1 MVIANAFFKLKSIF
15 LFVLR
20 NMTGRFLKAY
30 SDKPIIIMQFYS
42 RGKIN
47 SCFEILIGSAKF
59 KENVLIRVITVIK
72 VCDLLNTLLQ
82 VITIL
87 RA

>member
-30 SDKPIIIMQFYS
+30 SDKPINIMQFYS
-42 RGKIN
+42 RGKIKK
-47 SCFEILIGSAKF
+47 CLA
-59 KENVLIRVITVIK
+59 
-72 VCDLLNTLLQ
+72 
-82 VITIL
+82 
-87 RA
+87 